1 MLCQYSTGSA
11 PHTRPKNTIHL
22 QLFNLEKRDD
32 RMKRQLLMYSL
43 WIIAFWSLHH
53 TAMGQATIKGIIMD
67 TVLNE
72 PVLGAEVRVNDTE
85 GNFVT
90 GAASDYLEGAYT
102 ISVAPGTYDLV
113 VSYTGYAKETRQLTI
128 KSGETVIANFN
139 MKEEVNVLMTVTKTA
154 SRFETPVGKSPIS
167 IDVVQP
173 TLVENTNATK
183 VDEVV
188 DKVPGVTVVDGQANI
203 RGGSGFS
210 YGAGSRVLLL
220 VDDLPLLTGD
230 AGQPNWR
237 DIPVE
242 NIAQIEVVKGATSAL
257 YGSSALN
264 GIINIRTA
272 YATKEP
278 YTKVSVFQTSFMNPA
293 REGTDW
299 WNRGPIKVWDAAT
312 NPENDPDTIN
322 PQFFQGRIGYRKP
335 IELGVQFAHRRK
347 INKFDLTLG
356 GNYFYQDSYR
366 AGAYERKYRLNSNM
380 RYRFNTKMNVGLN
393 LNFNTGQSGNFFIWG
408 NEGLYFGGFAGD
420 TTTTDI
426 YLPYDGSITETNTL
440 RFNIDPYFTFYDNK
454 EGRHRLQTRYFY
466 VNNENNNNQS
476 NSSNLFYG
484 EYQYQRKFD
493 IESKIFGEFRLV
505 TGAVGMYTHA
515 SSQLFG
521 NAEYDVANAAF
532 YIQGEQGIFK
542 KPGSDD
548 TRLSLVVGARVEY
561 NSISSPDSVI
571 VDPNPQGEGLIPNPE
586 PLSTEAKPVFRVGLN
601 YEITP
606 FTFLRASWGQGYRY
620 PTIAE
625 RYITTLIGQPPLAL
639 AIRANPEL
647 RSETGWSAELGI
659 KQGFKIGNWKGFVDL
674 SGFWTEYQDMMEF
687 TFGGGRP
694 ELTGIGGN
702 KSLFFQSVNID
713 DTRIIGGEVSVMGTG
728 NIGPVDFNVLAG
740 YTILLPQF
748 QNWDND
754 STIRVL
760 STTNY
765 NILKY
770 RNIHTVKFDVE
781 AFFLK
786 NKALSV
792 GLSLNYNS
800 PMLNIDKAFE
810 DLLWNTPGGDDVFG
824 IGYYRDNINNG
835 EYTNLSAR
843 IGYRYSFRNSEDKEV
858 AAAKISIVGKNLLN
872 QEYMIRPALVD
883 APRNITIRLDV
894 EF

>member
-1 MLCQYSTGSA
+1 MKKPFLFCIFWCLALLGGPSA
-11 PHTRPKNTIHL
+11 
-22 QLFNLEKRDD
+22 
-32 RMKRQLLMYSL
+32 L
-43 WIIAFWSLHH
+43 W
-53 TAMGQATIKGIIMD
+53 GQATIQGV
-67 TVLNE
+67 VLDSARNE
-72 PVLGAEVRVNDTE
+72 PMLGAEIRVNNTQGE
-85 GNFVT
+85 LVT
-90 GAASDYLEGAYT
+90 GASTDFVEGAYT
-102 ISVAPGTYDLV
+102 LSVAPGTYALRI
-113 VSYTGYAKETRQLTI
+113 SYMGYQTIEKTVTVQNGDQLTL
-128 KSGETVIANFN
+128 NFN
-139 MKEEVNVLMTVTKTA
+139 LQEEVNVLKIVTKTA

-173 TLVENTNATK
+173 SLVENTNATK

-272 YATKEP
+272 YATNEP
-278 YTKVSVFQTSFMNPA
+278 FTKVSVFQTSFMNPNRA
-293 REGTDW
+293 ETAW
-299 WNRGPIKVWDAAT
+299 WNNGPIGVWDAAS
-312 NPENDPDTIN
+312 NAEDAVDTLT
-322 PQFFQGRIGYRKP
+322 PQFFQGRNGYRQP
-335 IELGVQFAHRRK
+335 VELGVQFAHRRK
-347 INKFDLTLG
+347 IKKFDLTLG

-366 AGAYERKYRLNSNM
+366 AGMYERKYRLNSNM
-380 RYRFNTKMNVGLN
+380 RYRFNNKMNVGLN
-393 LNFNTGQSGNFFIWG
+393 INFNTGQSGSFFLWS
-408 NEGLYFGGFAGD
+408 NESLYLAGFAGD
-420 TTTTDI
+420 TIMNNI
-426 YLPYDGSITETNTL
+426 YVPYPGSITETNTV
-440 RFNIDPYFTFYDNK
+440 RFNIDPYFTLYDKK
-454 EGRHRLQTRYFY
+454 EGRHRIQARYFY
-466 VNNENNNNQS
+466 VDNQNNQNQS
-476 NSSNLFYG
+476 NTSHLVYG
-484 EYQYQRKFD
+484 EYQYQRKFKVNSD
-493 IESKIFGEFRLV
+493 VFGDFRLV
-505 TGAVGMYTHA
+505 TGAVGMYTYA

-521 NAEYDVANAAF
+521 NADYDVANAAV
-532 YIQGEQGIFK
+532 YVQGEQGLFK

-548 TRLSLVVGARVEY
+548 TRLAITLGARLEY

-571 VDPNPQGEGLIPNPE
+571 VDPIPDGEGLIANPE
-586 PLSTEAKPVFRVGLN
+586 PLSQEAKPVFRVGLN
-601 YEITP
+601 YELTP

-625 RYITTLIGQPPLAL
+625 RYITTLIGSGTTAL

-647 RSETGWSAELGI
+647 QSETGWSAEIGI
-659 KQGFKIGNWKGFVDL
+659 KQGFKIGNWKGFADL

-694 ELTGIGGN
+694 EETGIGPGQ
-702 KSLFFQSVNID
+702 SLFFQSVNID
-713 DTRIIGGEVSVMGTG
+713 DTRIVGGELSVMGTG
-728 NIGPVDFNVLAG
+728 NIGEVTINVLAG
-740 YTILLPQF
+740 YTLILPTF

-754 STIRVL
+754 SIIRVL
-760 STTNY
+760 STADF

-770 RNIHTVKFDVE
+770 RNVHTVKFDAE

-792 GLSLNYNS
+792 GFSINYNS

-810 DLLWNTPGGDDVFG
+810 DLLWGVGLEGDDDVFG
-824 IGYYRDNINNG
+824 IGYYRDNFNSG
-835 EYTNLSAR
+835 EFTNVSAR
-843 IGYRYSFRNSEDKEV
+843 VGYRHSFRNSDDKEV
-858 AAAKISIVGKNLLN
+858 AAVKLSLVGKNLLN

-883 APRNITIRLDV
+883 APRNITVRLDV